1 MYNGRPV
8 SIVAKDFVSYTRKL
22 LYNLFSVA
30 LTSATIKRKL
40 KMSSERFSFKS
51 RIHPGF
57 LKDEDNI
64 NS

>member
-8 SIVAKDFVSYTRKL
+8 SIVAKDFVSYARKL